1 MALDHLVAP
10 VVARDD
16 EGSEVA
22 AAEAKRGE
30 RHHYDDLQ
38 HQLAHDRYWK
48 KGRQCL
54 FLIGQTLTAAR
65 SASHPATI
73 SDRDYSGHRHKKEPQ
88 AEYALGVG
96 RSLLPH
102 LGF

>member
-65 SASHPATI
+65 SASHPA
-73 SDRDYSGHRHKKEPQ
+73 SRNNK
-88 AEYALGVG
+88 
-96 RSLLPH
+96 
-102 LGF
+102 